1 MASSG
6 TQRVGFIGLGIMG
19 RPMALNLLKAGFPL
33 TVWNRTASKMEP
45 LVAAG
50 ARPAGSPAEVAA
62 ASDVVISIVS
72 DSPDVQAVA
81 LGQGGV
87 IGGARPGTL
96 YIDMSTI
103 APRVARDVAAQLSRK
118 GIDMLD
124 APVSGGQKGAT
135 EATLSIMVG
144 GSPEAFARAR
154 PIFAALGKTVTHMG
168 PSGSGQ
174 AAKLCNQVVC
184 VLNILAVCE
193 GLMLGARSGL
203 DVKQLLAAITQGAA
217 RSWMLENLGPRM
229 ADRDFAPGFLVRL
242 QQKDLRL
249 VMETAEELH
258 LPLPGASLVNQ
269 LFRAVEA
276 AGGGELG
283 TQALVKALERLAASP
298 VSAQSNPP
306 SNGD

>member
-1 MASSG
+1 MTSSASPH
-6 TQRVGFIGLGIMG
+6 VGFIGLGIMG
-19 RPMALNLLKAGFPL
+19 QPMALNLLKAGFPL

-45 LVAAG
+45 VVSSG
-50 ARPAGSPAEVAA
+50 ARAAGSPAEVAA

-72 DSPDVQAVA
+72 DSPDVLAVA
-81 LGQGGV
+81 LGQGGL
-87 IGGARPGTL
+87 IEGARPGLL

-103 APRVARDVAAQLSRK
+103 APRVARDVGAQLGAK

-144 GSPEAFARAR
+144 GSPEAFQRAR
-154 PIFAALGKTVTHMG
+154 PVFAALGKTVTYLG

-229 ADRDFAPGFLVRL
+229 AEGDFAPGFLVRL

-258 LPLPGASLVNQ
+258 LPLPGTSLVNQ

-276 AGGGELG
+276 SGGGELG
-283 TQALVKALERLAASP
+283 TQALITALERLAALQ
-298 VSAQSNPP
+298 VSGVSNPAH
-306 SNGD
+306 GDN